1 MSAKRTLSL
10 AFESRIR
17 LFTGQVLLLRLC
29 RLDEKCNDY
38 QMYPHPRFLPLTAGR
53 RSCSWRLEVFSV
65 KISSQS
71 FHSIPPVSTTFVYG
85 DDGYSNSDNSDDW
98 YKAVQAQTWAPPD
111 LKPSAFRHYHC
122 QLRADAAANNFG
134 VLFNCVDY
142 VYCTVLVFFLFYR
155 SVLAKAAHRDPGD
168 PTQFDLGAS
177 LNSNNNWDNSWLTSE
192 FNVLF
197 LPSLFLAFKWCLKH
211 VLSDLGVAPIVECWS
226 KYSQNRPDSISIP
239 F

>member
-65 KISSQS
+65 KISSRS

-85 DDGYSNSDNSDDW
+85 DDGY
-98 YKAVQAQTWAPPD
+98 
-111 LKPSAFRHYHC
+111 
-122 QLRADAAANNFG
+122 RAIVTIVMIG
-134 VLFNCVDY
+134 TKLF
-142 VYCTVLVFFLFYR
+142 
-155 SVLAKAAHRDPGD
+155 K
-168 PTQFDLGAS
+168 
-177 LNSNNNWDNSWLTSE
+177 
-192 FNVLF
+192 
-197 LPSLFLAFKWCLKH
+197 LKH
-211 VLSDLGVAPIVECWS
+211 ERHLI
-226 KYSQNRPDSISIP
+226 
-239 F
+239 